1 MEHCRSQN
9 QELWIGLVFSYK
21 GISLCFGLFL
31 AYESRKI
38 KSKYVNDSRPVC
50 MAIYNVA
57 VLCFITAPV
66 EIIIL
71 SRPDSSFSFFA
82 ITLLLCTFIAMG
94 LIFIPKVRYVIKV
107 PEHAEEQLIS
117 NVRCA
122 AKEQVNALGMENERL
137 RGIVINEERK
147 RDDLRHYLE
156 QRLSSDEDFVQLFD
170 PKVLRK
176 FIEMGSARNW
186 FSISKL
192 LLLSMNIRGSE
203 ISICSRGTNSTLCR
217 SMGYE
222 ITNSII
228 HIVHEREG
236 DTML

>member
-1 MEHCRSQN
+1 MERALAASAVAEHAVRCPGSLQARVLCKESQ
-9 QELWIGLVFSYK
+9 LSRLVFSYK

-57 VLCFITAPV
+57 
-66 EIIIL
+66 
-71 SRPDSSFSFFA
+71 
-82 ITLLLCTFIAMG
+82 
-94 LIFIPKVRYVIKV
+94 V